1 MSANEPSGRDA
12 CKHMLL
18 QISRSLDGDLCASE
32 QAELATHLVQCADCR
47 LLAAE
52 LSAANRLFQALT
64 ATQAARA
71 VPKAAFTKEV
81 MTRLHQEAATGDLLA
96 FSRLVAQD
104 PDLQRQFRPATTEAS
119 FVELFVNVGWQRGYR
134 FAQNEVVSL
143 LTARRAAN
151 DELSDAQLDAVVGG
165 VGPVDAALQAFL
177 GDVLQNF
184 FKPKT

>member
-1 MSANEPSGRDA
+1 
-12 CKHMLL
+12 MLL
-18 QISRSLDGDLCASE
+18 QISRSLDGDLTKHE
-32 QAELATHLVQCADCR
+32 QAELATHLASCVTCR
-47 LLAAE
+47 LLVIE
-52 LSAANRLFQALT
+52 LGAANRLFQALA

-71 VPKAAFTKEV
+71 APQAAFTGKI
-81 MTRLHQEAATGDLLA
+81 MTRLHQEATTGDLLA

-104 PDLQRQFRPATTEAS
+104 PDLQRQFHPATTEAS
-119 FVELFVNVGWQRGYR
+119 FVELYVSMGSQRGYR
-134 FAQNEVVSL
+134 FARSEVVSL